1 MLTKFIIMR
10 KFFLTMLLLSLIAP
24 FTVQS
29 QDKKAVQEVYAKTNN
44 DAVDV
49 VWSWN
54 NIVHESMVVDFETGD
69 FTQADFVI
77 DQTFPWEITES
88 AYEGKYAIKSTCEGQ
103 NNGVSS
109 IEVTVDVPF
118 DAIMSFYHKVEC
130 EYYFDNAYFYID
142 GIERDLLTGK
152 IDWTY
157 REYKVEKGR
166 HTYKWTYRK
175 DSDDFEATADVYF
188 VDNIVL
194 YEKLEP
200 FAGGWIHYD
209 DGHFVEEVGSQ
220 SFNVDWGICFPNT
233 AEYAGYNLT
242 KVATYDAESPV
253 TVKANIYYGGT
264 DAPAVLVHS
273 QEFKLKGSGKM
284 AEFELN
290 TPIPVPENE
299 SLWITFHNECSENA
313 YAYPATGCNYT
324 GDPNSDWV
332 SWDKGANWEHLASS
346 GVITLTWMV
355 RGYLENS
362 RGETAVMSKN
372 RNTQEYKVY
381 RRNNITGEETLL
393 AENVTDT
400 TYTDAAWSS
409 TSFGSFQYG
418 VAATYA
424 DGDAETVWSNVLA
437 KDMYTVL
444 NVNVTTNSNDNPAG
458 ARIKFVNLT
467 ESGFD
472 YKVTLDETATC
483 KFDRFRKGKYI
494 VTATLE
500 GYEQYRN
507 EIEIV
512 DGEDLNIVLDEIKA
526 SVESL
531 YVSPTGWAMW
541 EDKDFDNG
549 GGTFYFDFED
559 GTFDGWTTVDADKD
573 GLTWRITTD
582 IMGPGN
588 GYNKSKYCVIS
599 QSYCVDSLTP
609 ETAALRPDNYMITT
623 EKYLITESSELSYY
637 VCAQDETSPAE
648 HYAVM
653 ISTTDTDV
661 ESFEIVWEE
670 TMSRGASATRGN
682 RAQGAWYKRFIDL
695 SKYAGQ
701 EVYVAFRHFNTVGQ
715 FYIDVDNIALV
726 NNAKSS
732 RSLNGY
738 TVKLNDEVVAT
749 NVNTN
754 YYQFENLTV
763 GETYKAT
770 VIANYTT
777 GESEA
782 SEYNWTYVS
791 PSEYAGVKSID
802 GRSVAG
808 RAFVEWTFEGD
819 DEEGVEAETS
829 FLYTFSDGT
838 LDGWRSLDADG
849 DGYGW
854 YNTSEKLG
862 PGYGYKDDYC
872 AMSHS
877 FYSYVT
883 ENGNQFN
890 FPLTPDNYLV
900 TENKYAITETSQ
912 LTFLVSALDP
922 EFFAEHYGVAITM
935 VDNASAEDFIT
946 IYEETIENDKLDE
959 WDGFTPQTE
968 WVLRTIDLSK
978 YAGEEIYIA
987 IRHFNCTDQYIIN
1000 IDDVALSTADKSTR
1014 NEKEVVGVMVF
1025 CEDKLLTPEPIAKRS
1040 FYTEFPG
1047 YDEYTY
1053 CVRVVYSDYGMSEE
1067 QCVLIDAPMQCVAP
1081 RNLYGDISVNSNG
1094 EFGVSLVWPFE
1105 ISDWLSYDN
1114 NSPSTGFNNGGNLFY
1129 YAILLPKDIL
1139 ADYAGT
1145 SVTKVKLYDYEA
1157 GNSTIL
1163 IYYGSKTAPM
1173 IQKHIQSVSFSGTKQ
1188 WVEIE
1193 LDKAI
1198 PVTGEDHI
1206 WVMGYQSG
1214 TAILCKDTG
1223 NKSNGRWVSMNGSEW
1238 MDLKALNSAYN
1249 YVWAM
1254 KAYVTSVVE
1263 TERGVAET
1271 QEFELPIN
1279 TNVNNEVSVFPI
1291 EETVVATATRESV
1304 FQHYNVYRGVDL
1316 NEMELLASTEEGKY
1330 FDVVSSGTY
1339 YYQVRSVY
1347 KDGEETCESE
1357 PANAF
1362 RNPTLNYIKIEMLSI
1377 GETNVNGMMV
1387 YPNPAKDNLTIKAE
1401 GMTRITITNTL
1412 GQVVYDMNANS
1423 DNEVINMS
1431 QYDAGIYMVRITTET
1446 GSVVRKVSKL

>member
-1 MLTKFIIMR
+1 MR
-10 KFFLTMLLLSLIAP
+10 KLFLTMLLLSLIAP

-54 NIVHESMVVDFETGD
+54 NIVHESMTVDFETGD
-69 FTQADFVI
+69 FSQADFLI

-118 DAIMSFYHKVEC
+118 DAMMSFYHKVEC

-142 GIERDLLTGK
+142 GVERDLITGNV
-152 IDWTY
+152 DWTY

-233 AEYAGYNLT
+233 EEYAGYNLT

-264 DAPAVLVHS
+264 DAPQTLVHS

-284 AEFELN
+284 AEFDLN
-290 TPIPVPENE
+290 APIPVPENE
-299 SLWITFHNECSENA
+299 SLWITFHNECSESA

-355 RGYLENS
+355 RGYLENAA
-362 RGETAVMSKN
+362 GERVVMSKN
-372 RNTQEYKVY
+372 RNAQEYKVY

-437 KDMYTVL
+437 KDMYTSL
-444 NVNVTTNSNDNPAG
+444 NVNVATSSNDVPVG
-458 ARIKFVNLT
+458 ARVKFVNVS
-467 ESGFD
+467 EQGFD
-472 YKVTLDETATC
+472 YKVTLDETATV
-483 KFDRFRKGKYI
+483 KFDRFRKGNYI

-500 GYEQYRN
+500 GYEQYKK
-507 EIEIV
+507 ELEIV
-512 DGEDLNIVLDEIKA
+512 GGEDLNIVLNEIKA
-526 SVESL
+526 AVENL
-531 YVSPTGWAMW
+531 YVSPTGWASW
-541 EDKDFDNG
+541 EDRSFDNG
-549 GGTFYFDFED
+549 GGTFYFDFEK
-559 GTFDGWTTVDADKD
+559 GTMDGWRTVDADND
-573 GLTWRITTD
+573 GLTWRVTTD

-609 ETAALRPDNYMITT
+609 ESAALRPDNYLITT

-637 VCAQDETSPAE
+637 VCAQDQDAPAE

-653 ISTTDTDV
+653 ISTT
-661 ESFEIVWEE
+661 EEINDFVTVWEE
-670 TMSRGASATRGN
+670 TLSRGTSATRGG
-682 RAQGAWYKRFIDL
+682 RAQTAWYKRAIDL

-701 EVYVAFRHFNTVGQ
+701 EIYVAFRHFNTVGQ

-726 NNAKSS
+726 NNAKSARAS

-738 TVKLNDEVVAT
+738 IVKLNDEIVAD
-749 NVNTN
+749 NVTTK
-754 YYQFENLTV
+754 YYQFEELTP

-770 VIANYTT
+770 VVANYTT

-782 SEYNWTYVS
+782 AEYTWTYVS
-791 PSEYAGVKSID
+791 PDNYPGVKSVD

-808 RAFVEWTFEGD
+808 KAFIEWTLEGD
-819 DEEGVEAETS
+819 EEAEAAENS
-829 FLYTFSDGT
+829 FLFNFSDGT
-838 LDGWRSLDADG
+838 LNGWRNIDADDDGWV
-849 DGYGW
+849 W
-854 YNTSEKLG
+854 YNSAEMLG
-862 PGYGYKDDYC
+862 PGYGYKDNYC

-877 FYSYVT
+877 FCSYAT
-883 ENGNQFN
+883 ETGNQFN

-900 TENKYAITETSQ
+900 TEKKYAITETSQ
-912 LTFLVSALDP
+912 LSFLVCALDP
-922 EFFAEHYGVAITM
+922 EYCAEHYGVAITM
-935 VDNASAEDFIT
+935 ADNATAEDFIT
-946 IYEETIENDKLDE
+946 IFEETIENDKLDE
-959 WDGFTPQTE
+959 WDGITPQTE

-978 YAGEEIYIA
+978 YAGEEVYIA

-1000 IDDVALSTADKSTR
+1000 VDDIALTTSAKSR
-1014 NEKEVVGVMVF
+1014 NENEVLGVMVY
-1025 CEDKLLTPEPIAKRS
+1025 CEDELLTPEPIAKRS

-1053 CVRVVYSDYGMSEE
+1053 CVRVVYSDYGMSAP
-1067 QCVLIDAPMQCVAP
+1067 QCVLVDAPMQCKAP
-1081 RNLYGDISVNSNG
+1081 RNLYGEITVNENG
-1094 EFGVSLVWPFE
+1094 EKGVSLVWPFE
-1105 ISDWLSYDN
+1105 FSEWLGYDN
-1114 NSPSTGFNNGGNLFY
+1114 GMPSSGFHNNGSSFY
-1129 YAILLPKDIL
+1129 WGIMLPNDIL

-1145 SVTKVKLYDYEA
+1145 GLTKVKTYDYEA
-1157 GNSTIL
+1157 GTATVL
-1163 IYYGSKTAPM
+1163 IYSGSKNAPM
-1173 IQKHIQSVSFSGTKQ
+1173 VQKHLQSITYTGSKE
-1188 WVEIE
+1188 WVEFE
-1193 LDKAI
+1193 LDKVVPI
-1198 PVTGEDHI
+1198 TGEENI
-1206 WVMGYQSG
+1206 WVLVYQSG
-1214 TAILCKDTG
+1214 TAILCEDSG
-1223 NKSNGRWVSMNGSEW
+1223 NASNGRWVSFSGGDW
-1238 MDLKALNSAYN
+1238 MDLKSLNSAYK
-1249 YVWAM
+1249 YVWAL
-1254 KAYVTSVVE
+1254 KAFVTSEAGEERAVE
-1263 TERGVAET
+1263 TEQIAMPVNENAKC
-1271 QEFELPIN
+1271 EF
-1279 TNVNNEVSVFPI
+1279 TVSPL
-1291 EETVVATATRESV
+1291 EESVVANATNESTL
-1304 FQHYNVYRGVDL
+1304 QHYNVYRGHDL
-1316 NEMELLASTEEGKY
+1316 NEMEVVETTTEGKF
-1330 FDVVSSGTY
+1330 FDVISSGVY
-1339 YYQVRSVY
+1339 YYQVRAVY

-1357 PANAF
+1357 PANSF
-1362 RNPTLNYIKIEMLSI
+1362 KNPNQYYIKIEMLSI

-1387 YPNPAKDNLTIKAE
+1387 YPNPAKDNLTIQAE
-1401 GMTRITITNTL
+1401 GMTRITITNAL

-1423 DNEVINMS
+1423 DNEVIDMNK
-1431 QYDAGIYMVRITTET
+1431 YDAGIYMVRITTET